1 MARHSRRP
9 HRRRQHSRRAS
20 HRRRQRRQRPH
31 RHSLRRLRGI
41 RQTSPRP
48 PRAMGIAPKRFR
60 PAESKTKRLDPSRR
74 YAKRQSPYA
83 SASPVVPSAF
93 PKFHG
98 ITSGASRHD
107 AAKRPCLRRAS
118 WRWFERAGTL
128 TRLRFI
134 ASAAILVGFTA
145 ALGFVP
151 GATAAPQSAGAP
163 DAVPQMATPPNTIRV
178 ATKLISVNV
187 IVRDKH
193 GQPVTDLTKDDFVLL
208 DGKKPQSIQ
217 IFSMEKTDLAPQP
230 AHSLPP
236 DTYSNEIGGGDGVP
250 SNLTIILLDSLNTAA
265 FDRAYPRGQVR
276 KLLLTLQPQDRVA
289 LYSLGTHL
297 RVLHDFTSDASALL
311 AALKESKDYELLNVD
326 VPHPAAAN
334 AVNHQLE
341 PLADENLAVQSE
353 QLVQNR
359 AAATAEALRTI
370 ADHVSYLPG
379 RKNLLWI
386 SAEFPFYLE
395 SNNLQRSPEGKK
407 LAYPTEGEMVERAL
421 SNANIAVYP
430 IDARGLVAGGIDE
443 IANKSPDKLAAD
455 LAETSNM
462 EMLARRTGGRAYRD
476 NNGIAGSIRQTID
489 GSRVT
494 YQLGFYPEDVTW
506 DGSFHKLQVKVNR
519 RDVEVQAR
527 DGYFALAQPNLT
539 REMAR
544 ELLYQ
549 AAHSPLNA
557 TGIRFSLH
565 VTPVGPAADNK
576 LRLSFSLAPSQFA
589 FASRN
594 GELKDAVDIAFITM
608 DANNHALETTVLPL
622 PFTIDAQTYEHL
634 VQAGFPLVRDVLIP
648 PNASKLQV
656 IVLDEGSGQVG
667 SVRVPLDSYLAKQS
681 N

>member
-1 MARHSRRP
+1 
-9 HRRRQHSRRAS
+9 
-20 HRRRQRRQRPH
+20 
-31 RHSLRRLRGI
+31 
-41 RQTSPRP
+41 
-48 PRAMGIAPKRFR
+48 
-60 PAESKTKRLDPSRR
+60 
-74 YAKRQSPYA
+74 
-83 SASPVVPSAF
+83 
-93 PKFHG
+93 
-98 ITSGASRHD
+98 
-107 AAKRPCLRRAS
+107 
-118 WRWFERAGTL
+118 L

-145 ALGFVP
+145 GLGFVRA
-151 GATAAPQSAGAP
+151 ATGAPQSTATPDPAP
-163 DAVPQMATPPNTIRV
+163 QAATPPNTIRV

-208 DGKKPQSIQ
+208 DGKKQQSIQ
-217 IFSMEKTDLAPQP
+217 IFSMEKTELEPQP
-230 AHSLPP
+230 THSLPP
-236 DTYSNEIGGGDGVP
+236 DTYSNEIGGGDGTP

-289 LYSLGTHL
+289 LYSLGAHL

-421 SNANIAVYP
+421 NNANIAVYP

-506 DGSFHKLQVKVNR
+506 DGSFHKLQVKVDR
-519 RDVEVQAR
+519 HDLQVQAR

-539 REMAR
+539 RDMVR
-544 ELLYQ
+544 ELIYQ
-549 AAHSPLNA
+549 AAHSPIDA
-557 TGIRFSLH
+557 TGIRFTLH
-565 VTPVGPAADNK
+565 VAPLSPTPVSPTAENK
-576 LRLSFSLAPSQFA
+576 LRLSFSLAPAQFA
-589 FASRN
+589 FAVQNS
-594 GELKDAVDIAFITM
+594 ELKDSVDIAFITM
-608 DANNHALETTVLPL
+608 DATNHALQTTVLPL
-622 PFTIDAQTYEHL
+622 PFNIDAQTYQHL
-634 VQAGFPLVRDVLIP
+634 LQTGLPLTRDVVIP
-648 PNASKLQV
+648 PNASQMRV
-656 IVLDEGSGQVG
+656 IVFDEGNGQVG
-667 SVRVPLDSYLAKQS
+667 SVLVPLTSYLSKTKD
-681 N
+681 